1 MTALPRGSGFEGL
14 QDPQQSKTLLR
25 FIVCGSVDHG
35 KSTLI
40 GRLLFEAGVL
50 FEDQLDA
57 LDRDSC
63 HHGTQGEEPDFAL
76 LLDGLAA
83 EREQN
88 ITIDVAYRFF
98 ATTRRKFIV
107 ADTPGHEQYTR
118 NMATGASTADVA
130 LLLVSA
136 SEGITR
142 QTKRHAL
149 IVSMLGVRQIV
160 VAVNKMDLVCWSQSG
175 FRALESEFRAF
186 TDSLGV
192 DQTVFIP
199 VAARSGDNII
209 QRSECM
215 SWYRGPTLLEHLEW
229 VEVGS
234 RRQRSAFR
242 MPIQWVNRPNAEFRG
257 YCGLIASGELSPG
270 VPVQILPSGRRTLI
284 KRIVTADGDLARA
297 VAGQSVT
304 LTFSDEIDAS
314 RGDVVGDLAEPATVT
329 DRFSARLIWFDAEP
343 LGYRRPYMLKLGT
356 ATANATIEPTLHAID
371 LNTLKSSRTNHLGS
385 NEIGI
390 AVVQLDRLVAADR
403 YADNPL
409 TGSFILI
416 DRESYNTVAIGMI
429 DATSSG
435 DLCTRTKAT
444 LKDLIRATET
454 HGRSIAKAFSWRA
467 TGSLDT
473 FLVAAVIT
481 GSSKVA
487 GGVALAEVLTK
498 TLLYYLHERIWALI
512 SWGKR

>member
-1 MTALPRGSGFEGL
+1 MTALPERARFEEL
-14 QDPQQSKTLLR
+14 QAVQQSKTLLR

-50 FEDQLDA
+50 FDDQLDA
-57 LDRDSC
+57 LERDSDNPC
-63 HHGTQGEEPDFAL
+63 TQGRDLDFAL

-98 ATTRRKFIV
+98 ATARRKFIV

-142 QTKRHAL
+142 QTRRHAL
-149 IVSMLGVRQIV
+149 IVSMLGVRQVV
-160 VAVNKMDLVCWSQSG
+160 VAVNKMDLVGWSQSTLI
-175 FRALESEFRAF
+175 ALESEFRRF
-186 TDSLGV
+186 TDGLDV
-192 DQTVFIP
+192 DEIVFIP
-199 VAARSGDNII
+199 VAARSGDNVI
-209 QRSECM
+209 RPSKHL
-215 SWYRGPTLLEHLEW
+215 SWYRGPTLLEHLERTD
-229 VEVGS
+229 VRGRPHS
-234 RRQRSAFR
+234 SAFR

-257 YCGLIASGELSPG
+257 HCGLIASGELRPG
-270 VPVQILPSGRRTLI
+270 APVRLLPSGRHTQI
-284 KRIVTADGDLARA
+284 QRIVTADGDLAHA
-297 VAGQSVT
+297 VAGQCVT
-304 LTFSDEIDAS
+304 LTFSDDIDAS
-314 RGDVVGDLAEPATVT
+314 RGDVVADIAEPTTVT
-329 DRFSARLIWFDAEP
+329 DRFSARLVWFDAEP
-343 LGYRRPYMLKLGT
+343 LEHRRPYILKLAT

-371 LNTLKSSRTNHLGS
+371 LGTFKSTRTNHLGT

-390 AVVQLDRLVAADR
+390 AVVQLDRLVAADP
-403 YADNPL
+403 YADSPL

-429 DATSSG
+429 GATDA
-435 DLCTRTKAT
+435 DNLCTRTKAT
-444 LKDLIRATET
+444 LSDLIRATET
-454 HGRSIAKAFSWRA
+454 HGRSIAKALSWRT

-487 GGVALAEVLTK
+487 GAVALAEILTK
-498 TLLYYLHERIWALI
+498 TFLYYLHERIWALI
-512 SWGKR
+512 PWGKR